1 MAPWIADLHADDA
14 TRRRQAARA
23 LAAMPEAVPLL
34 CAHLANEPNHSVR
47 SIIFAGLIGQASPAA
62 VEGLLPLLRSD
73 DANRRNTVIEALQEM
88 PEAVDPYVERLLADD
103 DSDVRMFIVNVLGA
117 LHHPEVPRWLRQ
129 VVANE
134 PHVNVC
140 AAALDALSEVGE
152 PDVIPVLRTLKRRF
166 ADVAF
171 IDFAVDAAIRRI
183 LGR

>member
-1 MAPWIADLHADDA
+1 MAPCIADLRADDA
-14 TRRRQAARA
+14 TLRRNAARA

-34 CAHLANEPNHSVR
+34 CAHLADEPNHSVR
-47 SIIFAGLIGQASPAA
+47 SIIFTGLIGHASSAA

-73 DANRRNTVIEALQEM
+73 DANLRNAAIEALQEM
-88 PEAVDPYVERLLADD
+88 PEAVGPYVERLLADD
-103 DSDVRMFIVNVLGA
+103 DSNVRIFIVNVLGA
-117 LHHPEVPRWLRQ
+117 LHHTEVPRWLLQ
-129 VVANE
+129 VVAND

-152 PDVIPVLRTLKRRF
+152 PDVIPALQALKLRF